1 MVIQSKTYF
10 IETFEMDTKFINTI
24 RLSENDNVV
33 VAKCELE
40 KGIKVDR
47 SQVTTTEHI
56 SSGHKIATELIQK
69 GSVIRK
75 YNQVIGNALNDIHP
89 GNHVHTHNCGMVSLN
104 HNYLF
109 SDELKPSNVLPNSKQ
124 ANFMG
129 IVREDGKVA
138 TRNYIGVLTSVNCS
152 ATVARHIAAKFNDQ
166 ILSEYPN
173 VDGVISL
180 THDYGCGGCA
190 GIGINY
196 IQRTISGYARHPN
209 FHSVLILGLG
219 CEANQIGAM
228 MDVEK

>member
-1 MVIQSKTYF
+1 MDTQSKTYF

-56 SSGHKIATELIQK
+56 SSGPKIATELIQK

-109 SDELKPSNVLPNSKQ
+109 SD
-124 ANFMG
+124 
-129 IVREDGKVA
+129 
-138 TRNYIGVLTSVNCS
+138 
-152 ATVARHIAAKFNDQ
+152 
-166 ILSEYPN
+166 
-173 VDGVISL
+173 
-180 THDYGCGGCA
+180 
-190 GIGINY
+190 
-196 IQRTISGYARHPN
+196 
-209 FHSVLILGLG
+209 
-219 CEANQIGAM
+219 
-228 MDVEK
+228 